1 MNVAAE
7 LQTPVPPP
15 TLAFSMRM
23 FAEETA
29 SPRTASAFRG
39 IARVLERGGSWAEAL
54 SAEGRRLPAFLR
66 GVFAIAERSGSVEQV
81 IGDYLGGTRRTRRAQ
96 RSVMG
101 ALLYPAFLALAI
113 CLLLVAVFGVIVPPF
128 KFMFNDFGIQ
138 LPLATKMLIALSDV
152 VGALWPWLLGSFVLG
167 GCALMLM
174 LFSLRLP
181 FSAAGLRLLQA
192 VPILGTA
199 SQLAGA
205 SSFCMLL
212 AMLVRARIP
221 LPEALRLTAAGLRD
235 SNLHQGS
242 LRLAKE
248 VEKGETAAYA
258 ASIMPNFGP
267 RLIALLRH
275 TDNERSF
282 AEILRSHGE
291 LFALQAE
298 AHAGIAVMWM
308 QPFLLLLVGVM
319 GGFVVIGL
327 FLPLIQLLNEIS

>member
-1 MNVAAE
+1 MSVAVE
-7 LQTPVPPP
+7 LPTPVPPP
-15 TLAFSMRM
+15 SLAFSMRM

-66 GVFAIAERSGSVEQV
+66 GVFAIAQRSGSVEQV

-128 KFMFNDFGIQ
+128 KFMFNDFGIE
-138 LPLATKMLIALSDV
+138 LPLATKVLITISDV

-167 GCALMLM
+167 GFALLLL

-192 VPILGTA
+192 VPMIGTA

-205 SSFCMLL
+205 SDFCMLL

-221 LPEALRLTAAGLRD
+221 LPEA
-235 SNLHQGS
+235 

-275 TDNERSF
+275 TDNGHSF

-308 QPFLLLLVGVM
+308 QPFLLPFVGVM

-327 FLPLIQLLNEIS
+327 FFPLIQLLNELT